1 MPAERP
7 VFNFVNELKNH
18 SKEEDR
24 LKWEGS
30 FSEYVEKVV
39 ENPNIVRSA
48 HKYVYDAVTSRP
60 DFFTTGSN
68 ALFGAEKPI
77 AKFTDLLKG
86 GAQGLEVRKRI
97 AILIGPPGSGK
108 STLVNGTKRG
118 VEAYSRTPEGETYA
132 IKDCPMQEE
141 PLHLIPK
148 DVRPLFEQKTGI
160 HIEGEL
166 CPHCHAKF
174 KDKSLKELLSDNGD
188 GGLKVKRMFFSERD
202 RVGIGTFKPSDPKS
216 QDMTELVGSV
226 DLSKLGEVGVAS
238 DPRAYRF
245 DGELNVANRGV
256 MEFVEMLKSDER
268 FLYVLLDLTQDRV
281 IKAPRFPNISA
292 DEVILAHTN
301 MTEYKAYTGNPKNEA
316 LKDRMYVI
324 EVPYNLRVSEEE
336 KIYDKLIKESELSRR
351 SQVHINPMTL
361 ETAAT
366 FAVLSRLEDSKR
378 AGITK
383 AKKMQVYDGQE
394 MEGVSHRDLK
404 ELQTEFPGEG
414 MSGISPRYVIDSL
427 STALIQGDKK
437 CLTPIDA
444 IRALR
449 DNMESHPHTRDM
461 KTDEKEKIKNNI
473 VEVKKIFDEKAK
485 KEVQSA
491 FIHSYEDTARSLA
504 ANYLTNVDAFVSR
517 RSIVD
522 PITDE
527 ESGPDERLMRGIEEQ
542 IGITENAKREFRAE
556 IMQRIASKALRG
568 ERFQYDQHPRLQE
581 AIEKKLFNDLK
592 DVVKMT
598 TNPRVTDEGQQR
610 RVSQV
615 QERLKEEKGYCD
627 HCSGEMVRYVG
638 NLLSKSN

>member
-7 VFNFVNELKNH
+7 VFNLVNELKNH
-18 SKEEDR
+18 SKEEDT
-24 LKWEGS
+24 LKWEGG

-68 ALFGAEKPI
+68 ALFGAEKPVG
-77 AKFTDLLKG
+77 KFTDLLKG

-97 AILIGPPGSGK
+97 ALLIGPPGSGK

-118 VEAYSRTPEGETYA
+118 LEEYSKTPEGEIYA

-166 CPHCHAKF
+166 CPHCNAKY
-174 KDKSLKELLSDNGD
+174 KDKSLKDLLSDKGE
-188 GGLKVKRMFFSERD
+188 GGLKVKRMFFSEKD

-226 DLSKLGEVGVAS
+226 DLSKLGEHGVAS
-238 DPRAYRF
+238 DPRAFRF

-301 MTEYKAYTGNPKNEA
+301 MTEYKSYTGNPKNEA

-324 EVPYNLRVSEEE
+324 EVPYNLKVSEEE
-336 KIYDKLIKESELSRR
+336 KIYEKLIGESEIIRK

-361 ETAAT
+361 EMASS
-366 FAVLSRLEDSKR
+366 FAVLSRMGES
-378 AGITK
+378 AK
-383 AKKMQVYDGQE
+383 ANVTRVKKMKLYNGEETGDMSQ
-394 MEGVSHRDLK
+394 RDLK
-404 ELQTEFPGEG
+404 ELQAEVPGEG

-437 CLTPIDA
+437 CLTPMDA
-444 IRALR
+444 LRALR
-449 DNMESHPHTRDM
+449 DNMENHPHTRDL
-461 KTDEKEKIKNNI
+461 KPDEKQKIRNI
-473 VEVKKIFDEKAK
+473 IDNEVRGIYNEKAK

-491 FIHSYEDTARSLA
+491 FVHSYEDNARSLA
-504 ANYLTNVDAFVSR
+504 ENYLFNVVAFNAETK
-517 RSIVD
+517 IVD

-527 ESGPDERLMRGIEEQ
+527 ESAPDEQLMRSIEEQ
-542 IGITENAKREFRAE
+542 ISISEPGK
-556 IMQRIASKALRG
+556 KAHRQQLANNILQKQLRG
-568 ERFQYDQHPRLQE
+568 QEFDYTQYPRLRE
-581 AIEKKLFNDLK
+581 AIESKLMSSMK
-592 DVVKMT
+592 DVVKLT
-598 TNPRVTDEGQQR
+598 INPQFPNEGQQR
-610 RVSQV
+610 RVSGI

-627 HCSGEMVRYVG
+627 HCSSDLIRHVG
-638 NLLSKSN
+638 TLLPK